1 MERVP
6 RSQSNK
12 ENTLLINE
20 QGTDLSYLINQVNG
34 LQTVVN
40 GLVVAALIPPNIP
53 PSVNQLFNGNLSHSW
68 ASWNNTGL
76 TNDTNKE
83 TYLWFSQ
90 PTSANQVMTPNA
102 AYNSNVTLTVS
113 SVDTGAE
120 TITFTANHNLITGAS
135 IFFTSTGAVPPPL
148 VASTLY
154 FAIVVDADTI
164 KVASSVA
171 NALLGT
177 AINLTGAGSGT
188 ISCRYNYALKV
199 STNTY
204 YSSYF
209 ADWDWATGT
218 ARLNTAETDISTYFS
233 PTTIDPSY
241 SFYVGMTLAFANQ
254 YITCTQDVRI
264 GCGLYGYSTGDAE
277 WDWIS
282 GAFEATAEVVGTV
295 STPTSRDY
303 VIHAITDRG
312 FTVQSTPLTVA
323 NAPSDAD
330 FNAPNSARVVLE
342 WPQVLN
348 YGVLSYD
355 IYRKTGATYEKL
367 ISIVT
372 GQLSYIDNN
381 VVTSTVGGY
390 PAATFDKLVAFTA
403 SQQGTLQAM
412 SYSGDNLVNQW
423 GTIPYAIR
431 VPYNYDKSD
440 TDFTKKLW
448 MRYYLTGV
456 ESANTRLDL
465 QVTATSTINP
475 SDTVIISTDA
485 QFSSTDPDMTGLDIR
500 VTDPT
505 NGNYLDTTIST
516 VTSATEIEMAD
527 IWPYSAAS
535 DCTVY
540 ITGGAPSHPIL
551 TDLIFLDF
559 RPGTGFAPNAED
571 ISGSRGVPPVT
582 PNGSTQ
588 GGSGS
593 GGGGGDGIIRCLFN
607 EELVRTRNGD
617 ISAENLSIGDELW
630 WNGGYNTIKKIKYG
644 TMSVWEVVTD
654 NGASLKCTP
663 TKQIFT
669 SLDTKVPL
677 RRLNVGDVILTSL
690 DGETIEPSRIASK
703 TLVSDKSV
711 VVQIGLEPDE
721 HFLAG
726 RNGYIVCSNLKPA
739 VLD

>member
-113 SVDTGAE
+113 SVDFGAD

-135 IFFTSTGAVPPPL
+135 IFFTSTGGVPPPL

-171 NALLGT
+171 NALAGT
-177 AINLTGAGSGT
+177 AINLSGAGSGT

-218 ARLNTAETDISTYFS
+218 ARLNTADTDISTYFS

-330 FNAPNSARVVLE
+330 FNAGARVVLE

-348 YGVLSYD
+348 YGILSYD
-355 IYRKTGATYEKL
+355 IYRKTGATYDKL

-381 VVTSTVGGY
+381 VVSATVGGY

-403 SQQGTLQAM
+403 SQQGTLQAL

-456 ESANTRLDL
+456 ESANGRLDL
-465 QVTATSTINP
+465 TVDDGAIFNGDATLTS
-475 SDTVIISTDA
+475 A
-485 QFSSTDPDMTGLDIR
+485 AGQFSNTDPNIVGLNIT
-500 VTDPT
+500 VTDGT
-505 NGNYLDTTIST
+505 NTLTTTIAT
-516 VTSATEIEMAD
+516 YVSATEITLTDDWSFA
-527 IWPYSAAS
+527 SAT

-551 TDLIFLDF
+551 TDLLFLDF

-571 ISGSRGVPPVT
+571 ISASRGVPPVT

-593 GGGGGDGIIRCLFN
+593 GGGSGDGGIRCLSHD
-607 EELVRTRNGD
+607 ELVRTRNGD
-617 ISAENLSIGDELW
+617 VAAENLNIGDDLW

-644 TMSVWEVVTD
+644 TKPVWEVVAD
-654 NGASLKCTP
+654 NGASLKCTL

-669 SLDTKVPL
+669 SIDTKVPL

-690 DGETIEPSRIASK
+690 DGETIEPAKIVSK
-703 TLVSDKSV
+703 TLVSEKGV
-711 VVQIGLEPDE
+711 VVQIGLEPDD

-726 RNGYIVCSNLKPA
+726 RNGYIVCSNQKPLS
-739 VLD
+739 LD